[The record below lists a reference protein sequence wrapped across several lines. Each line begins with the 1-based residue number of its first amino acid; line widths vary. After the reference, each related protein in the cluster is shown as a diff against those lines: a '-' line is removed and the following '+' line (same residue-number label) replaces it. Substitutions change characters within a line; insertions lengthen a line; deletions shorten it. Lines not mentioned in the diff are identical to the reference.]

1 MKTWVTLLL
10 LLAGSCLHSLAQT
23 LKYSPEGKFKIVQLT
38 DIHYIYQDSRS
49 EISLQNIDE
58 VIRTEQPQLI
68 VLTGDVIYGK
78 PAEESLRTVLDK
90 LSEYRIPFAVTFG
103 NHDDE
108 QGLTRKELL
117 QILRQYPMN
126 LTASDE
132 TLPGVTNCVLPV
144 AHSGN
149 AQPATVLYCFDSHS
163 YSQIEG
169 IGGYDYIK
177 SEQIQWY
184 KTTSRKFTQEN
195 QGSPLPSLAFF
206 HIPLPEYHTA
216 IQDESTPVIGTRKEP
231 ACAPVLNSG
240 LFTAM
245 KEMNDITGVFV
256 GHDHDNDY
264 AAYWQRILLAYGRY
278 SGGDTVY
285 NNLPCGARVIE
296 LTENQPAFR
305 TWIHQYDGSIQHAIT
320 VPDFFLKKKR

>member
-38 DIHYIYQDSRS
+38 DIHYIYQDPRS

-117 QILRQYPMN
+117 
-126 LTASDE
+126 
-132 TLPGVTNCVLPV
+132 
-144 AHSGN
+144 
-149 AQPATVLYCFDSHS
+149 
-163 YSQIEG
+163 
-169 IGGYDYIK
+169 
-177 SEQIQWY
+177 
-184 KTTSRKFTQEN
+184 
-195 QGSPLPSLAFF
+195 
-206 HIPLPEYHTA
+206 
-216 IQDESTPVIGTRKEP
+216 
-231 ACAPVLNSG
+231 
-240 LFTAM
+240 
-245 KEMNDITGVFV
+245 
-256 GHDHDNDY
+256 
-264 AAYWQRILLAYGRY
+264 
-278 SGGDTVY
+278 
-285 NNLPCGARVIE
+285 
-296 LTENQPAFR
+296 
-305 TWIHQYDGSIQHAIT
+305 
-320 VPDFFLKKKR
+320 